1 MPGSEPAPPSTI
13 RIPQG
18 GSTADLNE
26 CTSTRQNQVNYKYNY
41 GQSGTQFYL
50 SIIYIFLTAVM
61 GLVVVSL
68 FKNASNPTF
77 TNSQINAHI
86 TNVQG
91 RTGAYYGA
99 QLSRL
104 PLIIIYESRIS

>member
-1 MPGSEPAPPSTI
+1 
-13 RIPQG
+13 
-18 GSTADLNE
+18 
-26 CTSTRQNQVNYKYNY
+26 
-41 GQSGTQFYL
+41 
-50 SIIYIFLTAVM
+50 M

-91 RTGAYYGA
+91 RTGVYYGA

-104 PLIIIYESRIS
+104 LLITIYESRIS